1 MELTTR
7 QWNLYN
13 YLKENTD
20 IYLTKEQIVAN
31 VDGYTFNSWQNEH
44 NQSAYSQ
51 LRDDI
56 RKINSNQTRIQ
67 KIIISNKVGYKLATE
82 KEFED
87 WKYRQW
93 KMIKG
98 KLFRM
103 GIIDDKARKNNQ
115 LKLIEDNSK
124 ARVYVEAFVEGDSNN
139 V

>member
-31 VDGYTFNSWQNEH
+31 VDGYTFNDWQTEH

-82 KEFED
+82 KEFEK
-87 WKYRQW
+87 WKISQW
-93 KMIKG
+93 KHIKR
-98 KLFRM
+98 KLYRM
-103 GIIDDKARKNNQ
+103 GIIDDKALKNNQ
-115 LKLIEDNSK
+115 LRLVEDGSN
-124 ARVYVEAFVEGDSNN
+124 ARLYVEAFVDNK
-139 V
+139 

>member
-31 VDGYTFNSWQNEH
+31 VDGYKYKDWQNEH
-44 NQSAYSQ
+44 NQNAFRQ

-82 KEFED
+82 KEFES
-87 WKYRQW
+87 WKISQW
-93 KMIKG
+93 KLIKR
-98 KLFRM
+98 KLYRM
-103 GIIDDKARKNNQ
+103 GVIDDKALKNNQ
-115 LKLIEDNSK
+115 MRLVEDGSN
-124 ARVYVEAFVEGDSNN
+124 ARLYVESFVDNK
-139 V
+139 

>member
-51 LRDDI
+51 LRNDI

-82 KEFED
+82 KEFES
-87 WKYRQW
+87 WKISQW
-93 KMIKG
+93 KLIKR
-98 KLFRM
+98 KLYRM
-103 GIIDDKARKNNQ
+103 GVIDDKALKNNQ
-115 LKLIEDNSK
+115 MRLVEDGSN
-124 ARVYVEAFVEGDSNN
+124 ARLYVESFVDNK
-139 V
+139 

>member
-20 IYLTKEQIVAN
+20 IYLTKEHIVAN
-31 VDGYTFNSWQNEH
+31 VDGYIYKDWQNEH
-44 NQSAYSQ
+44 NQNAFRQ

-67 KIIISNKVGYKLATE
+67 KIIISNKVDYKLATE

-115 LKLIEDNSK
+115 LKLVEDNSK